1 MNNFDKLF
9 STKGGIDYILRHRN
23 IYKFSQLKIR
33 ILLKLHLNDVPG
45 SKIQERK
52 LIYKAFKQ
60 ELGDLYP
67 SSITTIF
74 LTTWL
79 KNLKMQRNYSEK
91 TMSHIKCQLNHFFKW
106 LYKQEAV
113 IKNPII
119 EIKFKQNLPPQ
130 NPRRFFH
137 SDQIKKILKTS
148 KKTSAPRFFIFLYS
162 LVHTG
167 ARRTELLKLDWKD
180 VDLENLQ
187 MTFRKTKNGS
197 DRTIN
202 IPHLLIEEIS
212 KFEDLKEG
220 PVFRNEDNFVISR
233 QRITKEFKKLKIEIP
248 EFGTNWACHSMR
260 HSYAYNFLRNG
271 GEMYQLKAILG
282 HKSIKMTVDLY
293 GNLKSQDVKN
303 PSPYNF

>member
-9 STKGGIDYILRHRN
+9 STKDGIDYILKNRN
-23 IYKFSQLKIR
+23 IYKFSQLKIKVL
-33 ILLKLHLNDVPG
+33 IKLHLYDVPN
-45 SKIQERK
+45 SKLRDRK
-52 LIYKAFKQ
+52 QVFQIFKQ
-60 ELGDLYP
+60 DLGELYP
-67 SSITTIF
+67 ASITTLF
-74 LTTWL
+74 LTNWL
-79 KNLKMQRNYSEK
+79 RNLKIQRNYSEK
-91 TMSHIKCQLNHFFKW
+91 TMSHIKCMLNHFFKW

-113 IKNPII
+113 QKNPIL

-130 NPRRFFH
+130 IPRRFFN
-137 SDQIKKILKTS
+137 SNQIQKILYTS
-148 KKTSAPRFFIFLYS
+148 KNVSAPRFYTFLYS

-167 ARRTELLKLDWKD
+167 ARRMELLKLDWKD
-180 VDLENLQ
+180 VDLENDQ
-187 MTFRKTKNGS
+187 ITFRKTKNGS

-202 IPHLLIEEIS
+202 IPPLLKKELS
-212 KFEDLKEG
+212 SFEDISEG
-220 PVFRNEDNFVISR
+220 PVFRNEDGYVISR
-233 QRITKEFKKLKIEIP
+233 QRVNKEFKKLKEVLT
-248 EFGTNWACHSMR
+248 EFGNNWACHSMR